1 MPTLCDWHVPL
12 GLLGRGEVSNGRST
26 EHDPSS
32 RICFS
37 SSARWKCAVL
47 LSTLWGRS
55 GLRGHLSFCLFLH
68 KLYGKVKADASGNSG
83 ALEWKCISPEGKKWK
98 KKTPLKIVNIV
109 CADVLLFNLKT
120 LCVWG
125 CPGHLPTRG
134 PALTQIHRIK
144 GFFLLSFLV
153 FRV

>member
-1 MPTLCDWHVPL
+1 MPTLCNWHVPL

-26 EHDPSS
+26 GHDPSS

-83 ALEWKCISPEGKKWK
+83 ALEWKCISLEGNKWK

-109 CADVLLFNLKT
+109 CADVLLFNLIYC
-120 LCVWG
+120 LCVRVSWAS
-125 CPGHLPTRG
+125 PNQRASVNPD
-134 PALTQIHRIK
+134 TQDKRL
-144 GFFLLSFLV
+144 FSLVLLSL
-153 FRV
+153 